1 MFNCQQNQ
9 TLNLPTNNKIL
20 EIEFG
25 MNNYSQ
31 PENNVFSYKIE
42 GVDNDWIDIGSRNFI
57 RFTDLKPGNYKV
69 LIKPSGSNE
78 KWLENPFVINVNVE
92 GYFYKKWWFILLVF
106 VTMLAT
112 VITFFRLKL
121 SRLKELANLRLQ
133 ISSDLHDEV
142 GSILTAVGMQ
152 AELLNSGNNQSN
164 VLALSKIA
172 ETSRTAVSN
181 MRDVV
186 WSIDAR
192 NDKCSDLID
201 RMHEYIALIFDSE
214 TISHTFIKNI
224 DSPNQQIELIIRQN
238 TYLIFKEALN
248 NIVKHANATQVSI
261 SFNYNN
267 KLLNLLIE
275 NNGKSDE
282 SITRIGMGIRNMEM
296 RANKMKAEI
305 SIDSKNNYR
314 IELTKRF

>member
-1 MFNCQQNQ
+1 
-9 TLNLPTNNKIL
+9 
-20 EIEFG
+20 

-31 PENNVFSYKIE
+31 PENNVFSYMIE
-42 GVDNDWIDIGSRNFI
+42 GVDNDWIDIGNRNFI
-57 RFTDLKPGNYKV
+57 RFTDLKPGKYKI
-69 LIKPSGSNE
+69 LIKASGLNG
-78 KWLENPFVINVNVE
+78 KWLAKPFVININAE
-92 GYFYKKWWFILLVF
+92 GYFYKKWWFILLLF
-106 VTMLAT
+106 IAMLIT

-121 SRLKELANLRLQ
+121 SRLNELANLRLQ

-152 AELLNSGNNQSN
+152 AELLNSGNNQTN
-164 VLALSKIA
+164 LQALSKIA

-201 RMHEYIALIFDSE
+201 RMHEYIALIFDGES
-214 TISHTFIKNI
+214 ISHNFIKNI
-224 DSPNQQIELIIRQN
+224 DSPNQQIELVIRQN

-261 SFNYNN
+261 SFTYNN
-267 KLLNLLIE
+267 KLLHLVIE
-275 NNGKSDE
+275 NNGKADDT
-282 SITRIGMGIRNMEM
+282 ITRIGMGIRNMEM
-296 RANKMKAEI
+296 RAIKMKAKI
-305 SIDSKNNYR
+305 CIDSKNKYR
-314 IELTKRF
+314 IELTKNF